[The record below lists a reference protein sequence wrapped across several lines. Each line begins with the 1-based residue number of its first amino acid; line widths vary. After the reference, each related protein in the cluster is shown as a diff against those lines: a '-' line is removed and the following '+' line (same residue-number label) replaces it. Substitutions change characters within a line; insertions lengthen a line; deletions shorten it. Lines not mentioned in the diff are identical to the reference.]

1 MSTNF
6 KDSVTKVNLM
16 KAFAGE
22 SQARN
27 RYTFAAEK
35 AKKQNSHVIECV
47 FRFTADQE
55 KEHATIFMKHLQEL
69 DGETIAIDGTFPVE
83 TTESILQ
90 LLRNAEH
97 NEAEEFDPVYKSF
110 AETAEQEG
118 FAAVA
123 RSFRNI
129 AQIEKTHSERFKK
142 FAELMEQDMLFVS
155 DMECGWICLNCG
167 HVHTGKSAP
176 KQCPVCEHDQGYFV
190 RITLAPYTSAC

>member
-1 MSTNF
+1 MATDF
-6 KDSVTKVNLM
+6 KNSETKVNLM

-35 AKKQNSHVIECV
+35 AKKQNLHVIECV

-55 KEHATIFMKHLQEL
+55 KEHATIFMNHLKEAE
-69 DGETIAIDGTFPVE
+69 GETIAIDGTFPVE
-83 TTESILQ
+83 TTESIVQ

-97 NEAEEFDPVYKSF
+97 NEAEEFDPIYKTF
-110 AETAEQEG
+110 AETAEREG
-118 FAAVA
+118 FPAIAY
-123 RSFRNI
+123 SFRSI
-129 AQIEKTHSERFKK
+129 AQIEKTHSERFHK
-142 FAELMEQDMLFVS
+142 FAEWMENNQLFVS

-167 HVHTGKSAP
+167 HVHSGKAAP
-176 KQCPVCEHDQGYFV
+176 AQCPVCSHDQGYFV